1 MRNKIR
7 LSLLAIICLI
17 TQSSSLKADW
27 NWHKRTYLL
36 NCKRD
41 QACGFSIGNKGYLC
55 SGSDTNN
62 ITLNDLWEYDAT
74 TNAWTQ
80 KANLIGGP
88 RRSAFAFAINGLGY
102 VGGGIADSNTT
113 GTLYG
118 DFYAYDPI
126 SNLWTSKANYS
137 STGNNVYRSAATA
150 CNGKGYL
157 IGGRN
162 SWSSNSSISEYDPT
176 TDTWTLK
183 APFPGVPTSSGGR
196 DGGAAFAAYNKV
208 YFGTGR
214 DDSFFE
220 RDFWEFDPSTNTW
233 TRKKDFPG
241 SGRFCG
247 VGFNIANT
255 GFIGLGTDGGFLK
268 DFYYYDAVN
277 DQWNF
282 ANNFDGA
289 GRRNAAA
296 FVIGD
301 SAYVSTGKSAD
312 GTKQDLYVMYFE
324 NITPTLLDETAS
336 NKNVHFSP
344 NFLNDNESRITF
356 NGLSTKNSNHIIV
369 YSITGEIIS
378 NIELAP
384 GINSMLLHLEL
395 DGNYYV
401 TVNKTFVGTVTKI
414 SL

>member
-1 MRNKIR
+1 MKNVITSFTITLIFVCAFPIK
-7 LSLLAIICLI
+7 LS
-17 TQSSSLKADW
+17 ADW
-27 NWHKRTYLL
+27 NWHKRTYLV

-41 QACGFSIGNKGYLC
+41 QASGFSIGNNGYLC
-55 SGSDTNN
+55 CGSDTNN
-62 ITLNDLWEYDAT
+62 LTLNDLWEY
-74 TNAWTQ
+74 NASSDTWSQ

-126 SNLWTSKANYS
+126 TNTWTPKANYS
-137 STGNNVYRSAATA
+137 ASGNNVYRSAATA

-162 SWSSNSSISEYDPT
+162 SWSSNSSISEYDPIT
-176 TDTWTLK
+176 NAWTLK
-183 APFPGVPTSSGGR
+183 APFPGLPTSSGGR
-196 DGGAAFAAYNKV
+196 DGGAAFSTFNKV

-247 VGFNIANT
+247 VGFNINNL
-255 GFIGLGTDGGFLK
+255 GFMGLGTDGGFLK
-268 DFYYYDAVN
+268 DFYYYDAST

-301 SAYVSTGKSAD
+301 SAYVTTGKSAG
-312 GTKQDLYVMYFE
+312 GTKQDLYVMYYE
-324 NITPTLLDETAS
+324 NIEPTSIEDSKLIAKINIYPTLLNETISQIRLEGHDES
-336 NKNVHFSP
+336 KS
-344 NFLNDNESRITF
+344 
-356 NGLSTKNSNHIIV
+356 HIIDIYAADGTLV
-369 YSITGEIIS
+369 GSSILHVGNHHFTTELNHAGLYFVRLDGVIIGSIT
-378 NIELAP
+378 
-384 GINSMLLHLEL
+384 
-395 DGNYYV
+395 
-401 TVNKTFVGTVTKI
+401 KI
-414 SL
+414 

>member
-1 MRNKIR
+1 MRKTITFSV
-7 LSLLAIICLI
+7 LYLI
-17 TQSSSLKADW
+17 VFLTIPSTTKADW
-27 NWHKRTYLL
+27 NWHKRTYLI

-55 SGSDTNN
+55 GGSDTNN
-62 ITLNDLWEYDAT
+62 LTLNDLWEYNAT
-74 TNAWTQ
+74 NDSWTQ
-80 KANLIGGP
+80 KADLIGGK

-126 SNLWTSKANYS
+126 TNSWTPKANYS
-137 STGNNVYRSAATA
+137 STGNNVYRAAATA

-162 SWSSNSSISEYDPT
+162 SWSSNSSISEYDPIT
-176 TDTWTLK
+176 NSWSLK
-183 APFPGVPTSSGGR
+183 APFPGLPTSSGGR
-196 DGGAAFAAYNKV
+196 DGGAAFSVFNKV

-247 VGFNIANT
+247 VGFNINNL

-268 DFYYYDAVN
+268 DFYYYDASN

-301 SAYVSTGKSAD
+301 SAYVTTGKSAG
-312 GTKQDLYVMYFE
+312 GTKQDLYVMYYE
-324 NITPTLLDETAS
+324 NINPTSLNQIATK
-336 NKNVHFSP
+336 NKINISP
-344 NFLNDNESRITF
+344 NYLNTSES
-356 NGLSTKNSNHIIV
+356 
-369 YSITGEIIS
+369 EIIFS
-378 NIELAP
+378 GLEQVNPNQITIYDINGGLISTAILAP
-384 GINSMLLHLEL
+384 GIEKMIIRLEIAGIYFVSL
-395 DGNYYV
+395 NGSY
-401 TVNKTFVGTVTKI
+401 VGTITKI
-414 SL
+414 